1 MAYVRY
7 TVLETYTG
15 ILAYS
20 DCKER
25 EAKIISGEML
35 PKMSSEIFHSAT
47 TAYVND
53 YDYQL
58 HYSKILNIVVCEH

>member
-15 ILAYS
+15 ISAYS

-25 EAKIISGEML
+25 EAKIIILSDSGEML

-47 TAYVND
+47 TIMLMTSYI
-53 YDYQL
+53 
-58 HYSKILNIVVCEH
+58 ILKY